1 MPDSRGHG
9 RSTEL
14 TEPSTI
20 DLYSN
25 DMIRLLDHLKLNQSI
40 IAGHSMGGFI
50 AQQLALDAPTR
61 VKALVL
67 INTAPMVDVEGA
79 MAQIE
84 LGKLAYG
91 LEPKEAVLKLLEF
104 EFHDPEKIRNT
115 PGMLDLLFHHA
126 EEGQQLANSHGSAQG
141 ACAKFNIQ
149 DRVNEIQVPTLVLCG
164 SEDKTFPCRW
174 ADFYAKNLDNVTT
187 KVIKNTSHSVQFE
200 QPEELARVI
209 IEFVDTL

>member
-91 LEPKEAVLKLLEF
+91 LEPKKPF
-104 EFHDPEKIRNT
+104 
-115 PGMLDLLFHHA
+115 
-126 EEGQQLANSHGSAQG
+126 
-141 ACAKFNIQ
+141 
-149 DRVNEIQVPTLVLCG
+149 
-164 SEDKTFPCRW
+164 
-174 ADFYAKNLDNVTT
+174 
-187 KVIKNTSHSVQFE
+187 
-200 QPEELARVI
+200 
-209 IEFVDTL
+209 